1 MSSTDG
7 WNLGYLRLGAL
18 VTAVAGAVA
27 VPVAWLIWGFE
38 YGLGVALGLVVVVV
52 FFAVSG
58 LVVAWVG
65 RRNEAAVLPAA
76 LGTFALKALV
86 LYAMVL
92 SLPVDG
98 PISTRAFGWA
108 VVLGVLGWQALHIR
122 WVLSQQILYVDP
134 APINGPED

>member
-7 WNLGYLRLGAL
+7 WNLGYLRFGAQ
-18 VTAVAGAVA
+18 VSAVAGVVA
-27 VPVAWLIWGFE
+27 VPVAWLVWGFE
-38 YGLGVALGLVVVVV
+38 HGLGVALGLVVVVA

-65 RRNEAAVLPAA
+65 KRNEAAVLPAA

-86 LYAMVL
+86 LYAVVL
-92 SLPVDG
+92 SLPEDG

-108 VVLGVLGWQALHIR
+108 VILGVLGWQALHIR
-122 WVLSQQILYVDP
+122 WVLRQQILYVDP
-134 APINGPED
+134 APINSPED